1 MCLSCL
7 CVGIGTDSTDQAPQ
21 NWPSYLDHVR
31 DSENRQ
37 AASAAGGVRGQEGLG
52 PFKKQMLPAPP
63 QSHQATPSSN
73 VEAGGL
79 QSFQKSFLD
88 GDFEFVSWN

>member
-1 MCLSCL
+1 MRLSCL
-7 CVGIGTDSTDQAPQ
+7 YVGIGTDSTDQAPQ
-21 NWPSYLDHVR
+21 NWPSYLDHLR
-31 DSENRQ
+31 DSESRQ
-37 AASAAGGVRGQEGLG
+37 AAGVAGGAVRGQEGLG

-88 GDFEFVSWN
+88 GDFEFVS